1 MKYSFS
7 KHAFTRM
14 AERKVSPAEVKA
26 VIETGKIIQKYP
38 DDRPY
43 PSRLILGYSGQR
55 PLHVVSAYNA
65 QEDTE
70 FVITVYEPT
79 TEQWSDNYNKRR

>member
-1 MKYSFS
+1 
-7 KHAFTRM
+7 M

-26 VIETGKIIQKYP
+26 VIETGEIIQKYP

-43 PSRLILGYSGQR
+43 PSRLILGYAEQR

-70 FVITVYEPT
+70 FVITVYEPK
-79 TEQWSDNYNKRR
+79 TEQWSDNYKKRR